1 MAGRQFRNSL
11 TYVMLDAIPQGRLT
25 IIRLEK
31 KASFIEILLENFHDI
46 FGLNTILPPSTSA
59 ISFVP
64 SEIFP

>member
-1 MAGRQFRNSL
+1 
-11 TYVMLDAIPQGRLT
+11 MLDAIPQGRLT